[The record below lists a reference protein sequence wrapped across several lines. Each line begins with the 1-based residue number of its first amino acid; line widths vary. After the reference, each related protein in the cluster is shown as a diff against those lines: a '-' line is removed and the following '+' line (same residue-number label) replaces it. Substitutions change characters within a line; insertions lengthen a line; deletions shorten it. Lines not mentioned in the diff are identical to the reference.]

1 MHPYLLLKCDL
12 LIKKLAC
19 FFKEKKLL
27 KNFTHHMC
35 SFFGEYHNLFSVCSC
50 TACIAWKNALL
61 LLLSLG

>member
-12 LIKKLAC
+12 FIKKLAC

-27 KNFTHHMC
+27 KIFTHHMC

-50 TACIAWKNALL
+50 TARIA
-61 LLLSLG
+61 